1 MYDSYIVRRTQIYL
15 DPEQSERIGELALAE
30 GRTRSDVIR
39 EAVDKYL
46 ASADTEQSRL
56 ARLKRVI
63 AEIANHPVSL
73 IDEEALAD
81 FREANRR
88 HEEMIWKRWEGDSS

>member
-15 DPEQSERIGELALAE
+15 DPEQSERVGELALAE

-39 EAVDKYL
+39 EAVDRYL
-46 ASADTEQSRL
+46 AATDSEQSRL

-63 AEIANHPVSL
+63 AEIAERGVSL

-81 FREANRR
+81 FREADRR
-88 HEEMIWKRWEGDSS
+88 YEEKIRKAWEDDAP

>member
-15 DPEQSERIGELALAE
+15 DPEQSERVGELALAE

-39 EAVDKYL
+39 EAVDRYL
-46 ASADTEQSRL
+46 AVTDSEPSRL

-63 AEIANHPVSL
+63 AEMAERGVSP
-73 IDEEALAD
+73 IDEEALAA
-81 FREANRR
+81 FRDADRR
-88 HEEMIWKRWEGDSS
+88 YEERIRKAWEHDAP